1 MLIASIGPPGP
12 LRLVLLKIFPNI
24 FCLAGWAT
32 TQQPKNNF
40 LVLSSLDIVIENT
53 RACNGRLSPT
63 FYQIITGLNF
73 AENFKINQ
81 QFTSLQT
88 PFLPRK
94 RPSFQMQIVDTSL
107 IFKTQLVDLEVSA
120 SKSQK
125 SKFCKA
131 QWANSAPFFSQ
142 LGTGENQPKRICKR
156 GEICF
161 LFVQTNTSLCKTL
174 QTTS

>member
-1 MLIASIGPPGP
+1 MFDPPGTAKIGFVENFPKYILSCRLGNNLIA
-12 LRLVLLKIFPNI
+12 
-24 FCLAGWAT
+24 
-32 TQQPKNNF
+32 KNNF

-73 AENFKINQ
+73 AENFKINK

-131 QWANSAPFFSQ
+131 
-142 LGTGENQPKRICKR
+142 
-156 GEICF
+156 
-161 LFVQTNTSLCKTL
+161 
-174 QTTS
+174 